1 MKIMKQFSVVCALAV
16 LTAAL
21 SGCGGSGEATTAT
34 TAAASNDS
42 AAASQA
48 KAGELPAVNP
58 DLDGAAYL
66 SGDYTPLPADGPVY
80 ELTLGHA
87 GAETAFQSQFMNAY
101 AAALSYYSNGKINIS
116 VYPNS
121 QLGSDAEII
130 ASVVAGDVDFAYQSG
145 STHASFVPETQL
157 FDTPFLFAG
166 YDPKKIEQVL
176 TDSAFRD
183 RYDEANER
191 AGLKCLMVRAANSMN
206 LTSNRPVTSMEDF
219 KGLKIRT
226 AQSESRMAIWSA
238 LGANPTP
245 LAFSELYMALQNGTV
260 DAQDNSFEN
269 AVTSG
274 AGEVQKYIIP
284 TQSMM
289 PGMDLTMNLAK
300 FESMPQEYQDMID
313 QISTELLAYDFAV
326 NYESDQKFHDQLI
339 NEYGLEECTL
349 TDEVRAQMREAAAPA
364 VESVRKSVGNDAIY
378 ETLKKSLE
386 E

>member
-1 MKIMKQFSVVCALAV
+1 
-16 LTAAL
+16 
-21 SGCGGSGEATTAT
+21 
-34 TAAASNDS
+34 
-42 AAASQA
+42 
-48 KAGELPAVNP
+48 
-58 DLDGAAYL
+58 
-66 SGDYTPLPADGPVY
+66 
-80 ELTLGHA
+80 
-87 GAETAFQSQFMNAY
+87 
-101 AAALSYYSNGKINIS
+101 
-116 VYPNS
+116 
-121 QLGSDAEII
+121 
-130 ASVVAGDVDFAYQSG
+130 
-145 STHASFVPETQL
+145 
-157 FDTPFLFAG
+157 
-166 YDPKKIEQVL
+166 
-176 TDSAFRD
+176 
-183 RYDEANER
+183 
-191 AGLKCLMVRAANSMN
+191 
-206 LTSNRPVTSMEDF
+206 MEDF
-219 KGLKIRT
+219 RGLKIRT

-313 QISTELLAYDFAV
+313 KISTELLAYDFAV
-326 NYESDQKFHDQLI
+326 NYESDQKFHEQLI

-364 VESVRKSVGNDAIY
+364 VESVKNSVGNDAIY
-378 ETLKKSLE
+378 ETLQKSLE